1 MQLARQRA
9 DVGIAA
15 MLITLERNSGV
26 PVFRQICD
34 QVRFQVAAGVLRA
47 GAEIP
52 STRDLGERLGVN
64 PMTVSKAYASLEQE
78 GVLERRPGLSLVV
91 RGAAGGAANGS
102 TRGATGDLARE
113 LKHQRL
119 KHDELARLLQP
130 AAIAARQLGIPA
142 KDALEIFR
150 KTLRAP
156 DSTTSK
162 DGIER

>member
-1 MQLARQRA
+1 
-9 DVGIAA
+9 

-34 QVRFQVAAGVLRA
+34 QVRFQVAAGVLTA

-52 STRDLGERLGVN
+52 STRDLGERLGIN

-78 GVLERRPGLSLVV
+78 GVLERRPGLSLIV
-91 RGAAGGAANGS
+91 RGAANGPK
-102 TRGATGDLARE
+102 RGATADPARE
-113 LKHQRL
+113 LKHE
-119 KHDELARLLQP
+119 ELARLLQP

-150 KTLRAP
+150 KTLRAS
-156 DSTTSK
+156 DSTTSS

>member
-1 MQLARQRA
+1 
-9 DVGIAA
+9 

-47 GAEIP
+47 GTEIP
-52 STRDLGERLGVN
+52 STRDLGERLGIN

-91 RGAAGGAANGS
+91 RGAGKDTVNGS
-102 TRGATGDLARE
+102 DRRAAADRTRE
-113 LKHQRL
+113 L

>member
-1 MQLARQRA
+1 
-9 DVGIAA
+9 
-15 MLITLERNSGV
+15 MLITLERTSGV

-52 STRDLGERLGVN
+52 STRDLGERLGIN

-91 RGAAGGAANGS
+91 RGAANGS
-102 TRGATGDLARE
+102 TRGATGDLPRE
-113 LKHQRL
+113 L

-150 KTLRAP
+150 KTLRAS
-156 DSTTSK
+156 DSTPPQE
-162 DGIER
+162 GGQR

>member
-1 MQLARQRA
+1 
-9 DVGIAA
+9 

-52 STRDLGERLGVN
+52 STRELGERLGIN
-64 PMTVSKAYASLEQE
+64 PMTVSKAYALLEQE
-78 GVLERRPGLSLVV
+78 GLLERRPGLSLVV
-91 RGAAGGAANGS
+91 RGAATGVATGA
-102 TRGATGDLARE
+102 TRGANRSAAADAERA
-113 LKHQRL
+113 LKHE
-119 KHDELARLLQP
+119 ELARLLRP
-130 AAIAARQLGIPA
+130 AASAARQLGVPA

-150 KTLRAP
+150 KALRATDAATP
-156 DSTTSK
+156 N

>member
-1 MQLARQRA
+1 
-9 DVGIAA
+9 

-52 STRDLGERLGVN
+52 STRELGERLGIN
-64 PMTVSKAYASLEQE
+64 PMTVSKAYALLEQE
-78 GVLERRPGLSLVV
+78 GLLERRPGLSLVV
-91 RGAAGGAANGS
+91 RGAANGVATGA
-102 TRGATGDLARE
+102 TRGANRSAAADAERA
-113 LKHQRL
+113 LKHE
-119 KHDELARLLQP
+119 ELARLLGP
-130 AAIAARQLGIPA
+130 AASAARQLGVPA

-150 KTLRAP
+150 KALRVTDAATP
-156 DSTTSK
+156 N

>member
-9 DVGIAA
+9 DVRIAA

-91 RGAAGGAANGS
+91 RGPAEGAGNGS
-102 TRGATGDLARE
+102 ARRATADINRE
-113 LKHQRL
+113 L

-156 DSTTSK
+156 DSTPPHE
-162 DGIER
+162 GGQR

>member
-52 STRDLGERLGVN
+52 STRDLGERLGIN
-64 PMTVSKAYASLEQE
+64 PMTVSKAYASLELE

-91 RGAAGGAANGS
+91 RGAAEGAGNGS
-102 TRGATGDLARE
+102 TRGATADIKRE
-113 LKHQRL
+113 L

-130 AAIAARQLGIPA
+130 AAIAAPIP
-142 KDALEIFR
+142 R
-150 KTLRAP
+150 VPPVT
-156 DSTTSK
+156 STRTPLKSK
-162 DGIER
+162 WTAAVPEVSSMPVSRP